1 MYVHHTM
8 TGVSQLISEN
18 KYKYYNK
25 LAMKLNNPNTS
36 SKTYWS
42 ILKTFY
48 NGRKIPIIP
57 PLIKDGKLESD
68 FKIKANHF
76 NSFFASQCTPLVN
89 NSKLPDKITYIF
101 AARLTSIKFDNN
113 DILKIIRSLNV
124 NKARGHD
131 GISIRMLRMCDESLV
146 QPLSLIF
153 TGSIDT
159 GVYPDTWKKSNIV
172 PVHKK
177 GDKQIVNN
185 YRPVS
190 FLPICSKILEKII
203 FDSITRSLN
212 ESKYLSDYRSGFQT
226 F

>member
-1 MYVHHTM
+1 
-8 TGVSQLISEN
+8 
-18 KYKYYNK
+18 
-25 LAMKLNNPNTS
+25 
-36 SKTYWS
+36 
-42 ILKTFY
+42 
-48 NGRKIPIIP
+48 
-57 PLIKDGKLESD
+57 
-68 FKIKANHF
+68 
-76 NSFFASQCTPLVN
+76 
-89 NSKLPDKITYIF
+89 
-101 AARLTSIKFDNN
+101 
-113 DILKIIRSLNV
+113 
-124 NKARGHD
+124 
-131 GISIRMLRMCDESLV
+131 MLRMCDESLV